1 MSKLSESIKEVLAE
15 AKVTQTPDNSALPG
29 EGPTPS
35 SKAPKTSGGVN
46 PIAPVATD
54 PEVKNKD
61 AAKVS
66 KSTKKAAEPQDAKKT
81 GDSSNPT
88 QGSSSE
94 STPLQK
100 EDADVEELD
109 LEVVSEEEEEL
120 EIPAT
125 KAGMA
130 KALFD
135 VLREMDKDDL
145 EDRFGNIL
153 SAIVEDEQEEVV
165 EVDEDVS
172 DLVRDARSRISA
184 EDIDVS
190 DDVAALVSDDDTLS
204 EEFKTKAQT
213 IFEAAVV
220 AKVNTEIDRL
230 EQEFAT
236 EITEAREQY
245 EAQLSDKVD
254 SYLSYVVEEWMKE
267 NELAIEAGI
276 RTEITEDFLGGLKN
290 LFTEHYIEIPDEKVE
305 VVDTLAGRVEE
316 LEAALN
322 ESIEK
327 TIELQ
332 READGRKQDQIFYE
346 LADGLADTEIEKLA
360 SLSEGVEFEDV
371 DQYTEAISTLKE
383 SYFPQAPKVVVE
395 EDTDEILSET
405 LTEDNSAMAQYAKVL
420 GRTVRR

>member
-1 MSKLSESIKEVLAE
+1 MSKLSESIKDVLTE
-15 AKVTQTPDNSALPG
+15 AKVTQTPGNDGLPA
-29 EGPTPS
+29 EGPTPGS
-35 SKAPKTSGGVN
+35 SNAPKAKGAPAG
-46 PIAPVATD
+46 PPPVATD

-61 AAKVS
+61 AEKVS

-81 GDSSNPT
+81 GDSSNPK
-88 QGSSSE
+88 QGSSDAV
-94 STPLQK
+94 K

-145 EDRFGNIL
+145 EDRFGSIL
-153 SAIVEDEQEEVV
+153 SAIVEDEQEEVI
-165 EVDEDVS
+165 EVDEES
-172 DLVRDARSRISA
+172 SELVREARARISA

-332 READGRKQDQIFYE
+332 GEADGRKQDQIFYE

-395 EDTDEILSET
+395 EDTDEVLNET
-405 LTEDNSAMAQYAKVL
+405 LTEDHSAMAQYTKVL